1 MKLSWVGMTATALAV
16 GAGPAY
22 AARDTQDASSGKGQS
37 SVTKRAAEL
46 KASAW
51 AALGKGDA
59 ARAVQDAEAAT
70 ALLPNDAGM
79 RALLGRSYL
88 AAGRFRSA
96 ETAFSDALAL
106 DPALPRAAVSRALVQ
121 IALGHRDS
129 ARASLLKAEGI
140 ATDADI
146 GLAEALLGDTEA
158 ARLRLDTA
166 ARAPGADARTRQN
179 LGLALALEGRWTDAV
194 AVAAQD
200 VPADAMPQRLHR
212 WAMIAQLRA
221 DPAMQVGAIL
231 GVMPAEDGGQPATLA
246 LVSPPV
252 APVIVDSEPVEMS
265 QAPVPSTP
273 PELIITK
280 VAPLVHIESGVV
292 VTAIHPKLPSLE
304 ALVAAEPSA
313 ISAIGVPEHAPAAA
327 DPGIVAQP
335 AAPVTAPVLT
345 IAVPEPVVHQPSKAT
360 KAEAWAGPPRMR
372 NSSRA
377 TTARWANAALPVQ
390 APNNV
395 LPAVATKVQ
404 KARVRLA
411 SQVSIKSVPA
421 KSLGG
426 WAVQLGAY
434 SSHGRREIAWG
445 KLSAKASFL
454 SAYTP
459 TGSGR
464 KLGKAML
471 FRLSVSGLAT
481 RKEAVNLCVRI
492 KAAGGSCFV
501 RNMRGD
507 EPMRWALRAK
517 PADQA

>member
-22 AARDTQDASSGKGQS
+22 AARDTQDSSNGKGHS

-51 AALGKGDA
+51 AALGKGNA

-106 DPALPRAAVSRALVQ
+106 DPALPRAAVSRALAQ
-121 IALGHRDS
+121 IALGHPDA
-129 ARASLLKAEGI
+129 ARASLVKAEGI

-146 GLAEALLGDTEA
+146 GLAEALLGETEA
-158 ARLRLDTA
+158 ARRRLDTA

-194 AVAAQD
+194 AIAAQD

-212 WAMIAQLRA
+212 WAMIAQMRA

-231 GVMPAEDGGQPATLA
+231 GVMPAEDGGQPSTLA
-246 LVSPPV
+246 LVIPPV
-252 APVIVDSEPVEMS
+252 APVIVQPETGGMA
-265 QAPVPSTP
+265 QAPVPVTP

-280 VAPLVHIESGVV
+280 VSPLVHIESGVV

-304 ALVAAEPSA
+304 ALVAAKPVDIPAIVLPEFAPANPDPAILAQRAAA
-313 ISAIGVPEHAPAAA
+313 ISEPVP
-327 DPGIVAQP
+327 
-335 AAPVTAPVLT
+335 T
-345 IAVPEPVVHQPSKAT
+345 IAAQEPIVHQASKAT

-372 NSSRA
+372 SSNRA
-377 TTARWANAALPVQ
+377 ITARWANATLPVE
-390 APNNV
+390 AAKHV
-395 LPAVATKVQ
+395 LPAVTTKVQ
-404 KARVRLA
+404 KARIQLA
-411 SQVSIKSVPA
+411 SQISIKPVA
-421 KSLGG
+421 ARSLGG
-426 WAVQLGAY
+426 WAVQLGAF

-445 KLSAKASFL
+445 KLSAKAGFL

-501 RNMRGD
+501 RNTRGD

-517 PADQA
+517 PADRA